1 MVKRVVKTRTQIST
15 IGKSNNLSPLKTPHC
30 HELSGNGCSSEAG
43 FTLMEL
49 IIVIVLIAIV
59 LTISIP
65 TLRNS
70 LYTNELNSTTRK
82 IIGTVKELR
91 NLAIREQQPY
101 ELHFDLDSNSIW
113 YKADDGKDIVED
125 EDKRILEFPSDIIL
139 KEVQT
144 HSQGMKSLGTMIL
157 WISKR
162 GYMDQTVVHLSD
174 GDDKEITLFFSPF
187 SGSAKVYEDYVD
199 IE

>member
-1 MVKRVVKTRTQIST
+1 MRTQTST
-15 IGKSNNLSPLKTPHC
+15 TGKLNNLSPLKKPHC
-30 HELSGNGCSSEAG
+30 HDLSGNGCSSEAG

-49 IIVIVLIAIV
+49 IVVIVLIAIV
-59 LTISIP
+59 LTISLP

-70 LYTNELNSTTRK
+70 LYTNELNSTARK